1 MGKDL
6 QLTYLFF
13 WSGWSM
19 DSQGI
24 PRSWRLGCSN
34 EVGGRG
40 KLRGG
45 EDLRDP
51 VKMGP
56 GVQGASAGILFRARD
71 EIGGLDL
78 EERGDL
84 ICS

>member
-34 EVGGRG
+34 EVGGGGSYGVGKICGIQGRWDQGCREPQLVFYSELGMRLGDWIWRRG
-40 KLRGG
+40 
-45 EDLRDP
+45 
-51 VKMGP
+51 
-56 GVQGASAGILFRARD
+56 
-71 EIGGLDL
+71 EI
-78 EERGDL
+78 
-84 ICS
+84 